1 MWDRIHGRI
10 SNSQKLITD
19 LWLSFLTAGAGTTFV
34 FILFDPDEILYCLD
48 LSGLG
53 RTGAYSIVFFF
64 FWFMTSCASLLSTL
78 FLDTDNTKNSNAG
91 K

>member
-19 LWLSFLTAGAGTTFV
+19 LWLSFLTAGAGTTIV
-34 FILFDPDEILYCLD
+34 FILFDPDEILFCLD
-48 LSGLG
+48 LSDLS

-78 FLDTDNTKNSNAG
+78 FLDTDNKKNSNAG